1 MYVNQFGDMKRIHFI
16 GIGGIGMSGIAQVLF
31 HNGYSVSGSDVASN
45 NITTN
50 LVDIGIHVYFEHSEA
65 NIASVDVVVV
75 SSAIGPNNIELISAH
90 EKNIPVLSRAEML
103 AELMRF
109 KFGIAVSGTHGK
121 TTTTSLIAHIFKVA
135 DLDPTYVIGGVVNST
150 AKNADLGK
158 SEYLI
163 TEADESDASF
173 IALNP
178 MIAVVT
184 NIDNDHMETYADSSE
199 LQDRSFL
206 DFIHKTPFY
215 GNAVVCGDDPRIKLI
230 LNDISRK
237 FFTYGMESQ
246 NDLQAYNVEHYGLVT
261 KFSVKRKKLPPLH
274 ITLNM
279 PGRHNI
285 LNSLAAIAVA
295 TICKIP
301 DVNICNALRS
311 FSGIGRRFQIIGN
324 YAHDYKHFAV
334 IDDYGHHPTELEAT
348 IETAR
353 TVYNN
358 SKITMVFQ
366 PHRYSRTKELW
377 AGFVSALAKVDN
389 LLLLDIYPG
398 SESPIDG
405 ITSGNLVS
413 DIQNKCKGTVI
424 YTTEEDLCENLLDNV
439 EDNGVVLFQGAGSVS
454 KICRILVASL
464 QNETAEL

>member
-1 MYVNQFGDMKRIHFI
+1 
-16 GIGGIGMSGIAQVLF
+16 
-31 HNGYSVSGSDVASN
+31 
-45 NITTN
+45 
-50 LVDIGIHVYFEHSEA
+50 
-65 NIASVDVVVV
+65 
-75 SSAIGPNNIELISAH
+75 
-90 EKNIPVLSRAEML
+90 
-103 AELMRF
+103 
-109 KFGIAVSGTHGK
+109 
-121 TTTTSLIAHIFKVA
+121 
-135 DLDPTYVIGGVVNST
+135 
-150 AKNADLGK
+150 
-158 SEYLI
+158 
-163 TEADESDASF
+163 
-173 IALNP
+173 
-178 MIAVVT
+178 
-184 NIDNDHMETYADSSE
+184 METYGDSSE
-199 LQDRSFL
+199 MQDRSFL

-237 FFTYGMESQ
+237 FFTYGMEPQ

-261 KFSVKRKKLPPLH
+261 KFSVKRKDLPPLH

-301 DVNICNALRS
+301 DVNICNALKS

-324 YAHDYKHFAV
+324 YTQDDKSFVV

-353 TVYNN
+353 TVYKNN
-358 SKITMVFQ
+358 KITMVFQ

-377 AGFVSALAKVDN
+377 ADFVNVLAKVDN

-405 ITSGNLVS
+405 ITSEHLVL
-413 DIQNKCKGTVI
+413 DVQKKCKAIVT
-424 YTTEEDLCENLLDNV
+424 YTTADDLYDELLSNV
-439 EDNGVVLFQGAGSVS
+439 ADNGVVLCQGAGSVS
-454 KICRILVASL
+454 KICRMLVASL
-464 QNETAEL
+464 QNEAVEL